1 MGIRKGQVNKILTA
15 TRDEK
20 KAYDD
25 LDHAAQLRA
34 MTIRQR
40 AYNNASPE
48 ERQAAAEQCDSH
60 GWPK

>member
-1 MGIRKGQVNKILTA
+1 MRKSQVNKILAA

-20 KAYDD
+20 TAYDD

-34 MTIRQR
+34 ATIRRR
-40 AYNNASPE
+40 AQNNASPE
-48 ERQAAAEQCDSH
+48 ERAAAAEQCDTQ

>member
-1 MGIRKGQVNKILTA
+1 MRKSQVAKILAA

-20 KAYDD
+20 TAYDD

-34 MTIRQR
+34 ATIRNR

-48 ERQAAAEQCDSH
+48 ERKAAADRCDTY